1 MTRITFLAA
10 ATAVS
15 LTALALAA
23 CGGGNNTTSS
33 AAPPKTDNG
42 RPATVGVANDNKLG
56 KILDDNDGRTLYL
69 FAKDS
74 GTKST
79 CTGACASAWPPLR
92 AGGKPTVGAG
102 ASASIVGT
110 TRRSDGQ
117 PQVTYNGHP
126 LYTYTADQNPGDT
139 NGQGLTAFGGGW
151 FALSP
156 AGKQVS
162 GTGSNGGAT
171 GY

>member
-15 LTALALAA
+15 VTAFALTA
-23 CGGGNNTTSS
+23 CGGGSATGS
-33 AAPPKTDNG
+33 AAPPKTENG
-42 RPATVGVANDNKLG
+42 RPATVGVANNGSLG
-56 KILDDNDGRTLYL
+56 KILDDADGRTLYL

-74 GTKST
+74 GTKSA

-92 AGGKPTVGAG
+92 ASGKPTLGAG
-102 ASASIVGT
+102 ASASLVGKT
-110 TRRSDGQ
+110 PRSDGK

-126 LYTYTADQNPGDT
+126 LYTYTGDQNPGDT
-139 NGQGLTAFGGGW
+139 NGQGLTAFGGSW

-156 AGKQVS
+156 AGNQVS
-162 GTGSNGGAT
+162 GKGSNGGAPS
-171 GY
+171 Y

>member
-10 ATAVS
+10 ATVVS

-23 CGGGNNTTSS
+23 CGSGNNATGS

-42 RPATVGVANDNKLG
+42 RPATVGVANNSKLG
-56 KILDDNDGRTLYL
+56 RILDDSDGRTLYL

-74 GTKST
+74 GTKSA

-92 AGGKPTVGAG
+92 VGGKPTVGAG
-102 ASASIVGT
+102 AKASIVGT
-110 TRRSDGQ
+110 TPRPDGQ

-126 LYTYTADQNPGDT
+126 LYTCTADQNPGDT
-139 NGQGLTAFGGGW
+139 NGQGLKAFGGGW

-156 AGKQVS
+156 AGVQVS